1 MNKSELIE
9 RVAKQTG
16 LTKKDCMAVV
26 NAMTDAISQE
36 LRERGKIQ
44 LTGFGSFEVK
54 HREGRTGRDP
64 QTNQAVEI
72 AAKDVPV
79 FRPGKALKDS
89 VNAD

>member
-9 RVAKQTG
+9 RIARQTG

-36 LRERGKIQ
+36 LQDREKVQ

-54 HREGRTGRDP
+54 RREGRTGRDP
-64 QTNQAVEI
+64 QTDLAIEI

-89 VNAD
+89 VNAG